1 MPATKKRNTAPMPPR
16 WVSAVRLVHP
26 FPSFVVTAVT
36 VAMAFLADSSPA
48 PSIVV
53 PLGAGMLCYQFAIGV
68 ANDVIDAADDAG
80 AKPWKALP
88 RGVVSRKAALVLAA
102 ALAGAGLLVTSG
114 LPFGAWL
121 IGMAGL
127 ASGLAYDV
135 QFKRTAFSWLPMAV
149 ALPLVPVWVFVSL
162 ERWDPMLWWAFP
174 LGAVL
179 GLALH
184 LANQAPDVPRETGI
198 RGLAHRLGTERAANL
213 SLALIGLAAA
223 VAVVVLLVAGAGTQA
238 ILVAGAAMLAGTMAK
253 RAVRVFGGDALF
265 GLLAATSAVIAV
277 TFVSAAAR

>member
-1 MPATKKRNTAPMPPR
+1 MTAAKKRYAAPMPPR

-102 ALAGAGLLVTSG
+102 ALAGGGLLVTSG

-149 ALPLVPVWVFVSL
+149 ALPLVPAWVFVSL
-162 ERWDPMLWWAFP
+162 ERWDPMLWWALP

-184 LANQAPDVPRETGI
+184 LANQAPDVPRETAI

-213 SLALIGLAAA
+213 SLALIGLGAA